1 MCNTQESEG
10 TTISD
15 LIPIE
20 PTEMDGQ
27 RIAGVRWKRKAGGA
41 LEVTYTPPGD
51 VGPVSSLS
59 TVLFDALE
67 QSEFWRWLAHV
78 RE

>member
-1 MCNTQESEG
+1 MDSIQQKP
-10 TTISD
+10 D
-15 LIPIE
+15 LSQLVGLS
-20 PTEMDGQ
+20 DGQ
-27 RIAGVRWKRKAGGA
+27 RITGVRWKRKAGGA
-41 LEVTYTPPGD
+41 LEVTYTHPGD

-67 QSEFWRWLAHV
+67 QPEFWRWLAHV